1 MTPISRTFSPHGPFD
16 RTERATVVA
25 VYQALDAQPGAAS
38 WLKTIHESRRQLERL
53 GEVLNGYPSLFMES
67 SVGDSKRDLQSLVNR
82 LTAATPANF
91 EMFLPGRAQLS
102 RVLVM
107 GEVNFYRLLR
117 AACCHI
123 LSEERRAELVGDIDH
138 HLCHALYTRLA
149 ETVLTSI
156 VSDNNLSIRLRDT
169 AGMALAQIWE
179 NSTYRVEDFFP
190 VLEATWEARRK
201 VPATL
206 GTLMGTS
213 EMFRLLEAG
222 GDERFVDW
230 LARPEHTEDEE
241 AAFREFLF
249 GTTTEQLGEL
259 QARMAAEGKH
269 VIGVDELPPEI
280 LKDACSS
287 GTDDPSLAMY
297 GFFLSRHLQASA
309 RRHAQAPGPK
319 RTAEEYVMLYFL
331 EHEVDRQRLSIPPR

>member
-1 MTPISRTFSPHGPFD
+1 MTAFSRTFSSHGPFD
-16 RTERATVVA
+16 RTERATVLA
-25 VYQALDAQPGAAS
+25 VYESLEAQPGS
-38 WLKTIHESRRQLERL
+38 QPWLATIHENRRQLERL
-53 GEVLNGYPSLFMES
+53 GEVLNGYPSLFLEQ
-67 SVGDSKRDLQSLVNR
+67 SVGGRKRDLQSLVNR

-117 AACCHI
+117 TACCQVLADDKRI
-123 LSEERRAELVGDIDH
+123 ELLRDIDH

-156 VSDNNLSIRLRDT
+156 VSDNALSLRLRDL
-169 AGMALAQIWE
+169 ACMALAQIWE

-190 VLEATWEARRK
+190 ILEATWEARRQ

-222 GDERFVDW
+222 GDERFVDY
-230 LARPEHTEDEE
+230 LARPDHTEDEQ

-249 GTTTEQLGEL
+249 GTTTEQIGEME
-259 QARMAAEGKH
+259 ARMAAEGKH
-269 VIGVDELPPEI
+269 VIGVDDLPPEV
-280 LKDACSS
+280 LKDACSQGS
-287 GTDDPSLAMY
+287 DDPSLAMY

-309 RRHAQAPGPK
+309 RRHAEAPGPK
-319 RTAEEYVMLYFL
+319 RTAEEHVMIYFL
-331 EHEVDRQRLSIPPR
+331 ENEVDRQRLSIPPR